1 MHQETPHLLRKESV
15 LFTKY
20 MIFPMTA
27 DGDLYSLQDTQG
39 KQIAMGSREVCQT
52 LLLLVTNSFPTARP
66 PQLLHGVN
74 PKQHISARQEHRE

>member
-1 MHQETPHLLRKESV
+1 
-15 LFTKY
+15 

-52 LLLLVTNSFPTARP
+52 LLQLVTNSFLLARP
-66 PQLLHGVN
+66 PRPIDSVN
-74 PKQHISARQEHRE
+74 SMQSRTVRQERRE

>member
-1 MHQETPHLLRKESV
+1 VVFK
-15 LFTKY
+15 KY

-52 LLLLVTNSFPTARP
+52 LLCLVTNSFVLARP
-66 PQLLHGVN
+66 TQLIDSVN
-74 PKQHISARQEHRE
+74 PPMQSRTVRQERQE